1 MNRGTGRQLAAI
13 RAAILSGNAPAA
25 LRAIEEFGRLAAR
38 QGLSEADRAAIE
50 PQVMQIRSLAE
61 ASLAGARQAAEE
73 VRAIIRAARSLQTYD
88 EVGRRNVTAVVA
100 TAPQRF

>member
-1 MNRGTGRQLAAI
+1 
-13 RAAILSGNAPAA
+13 
-25 LRAIEEFGRLAAR
+25 
-38 QGLSEADRAAIE
+38 
-50 PQVMQIRSLAE
+50 MQIRSLAE